1 MSPETRTVPPPP
13 DASTAGPA
21 LGPLFS
27 QLARDSSDLI
37 RQEIALAKS
46 ELRQSARQTANGAVK
61 LGIAAALAAVGGLVL
76 TTFVILL
83 LGQLLANY
91 WVAALI
97 VGVVLTLTGAL
108 LAVAGMQRLKGVE
121 MAPQETLETLKED
134 RAWAQAEMQDLKRE
148 LKR

>member
-1 MSPETRTVPPPP
+1 MSAEARTVHRNAEPGPPE
-13 DASTAGPA
+13 PA
-21 LGPLFS
+21 LGPLFN

-37 RQEIALAKS
+37 RQEIALAKT
-46 ELRQSARQTANGAVK
+46 ELRQSVRQTANGAVK

-83 LGQLLANY
+83 LGQLLDNY

-97 VGVVLTLTGAL
+97 VGVVLTLTGVL
-108 LAVAGMQRLKGVE
+108 LALAGMRRLKEVD
-121 MAPQETLETLKED
+121 MAPQETIETLKED
-134 RAWAQAEMQDLKRE
+134 RAWAQAEVQDLKRE